1 MGTSKLNISNLLRAE
16 LQNAYS
22 TSYGSS
28 NMIERHDGLWI
39 YEISGDSLFELKD
52 LLKKVDGSYSLKSL
66 AMSIVKGR
74 L

>member
-1 MGTSKLNISNLLRAE
+1 MKNETLNISNLLRAE

-22 TSYGSS
+22 ISYGASD
-28 NMIERHDGLWI
+28 MVEKHDGLWI
-39 YEISGDSLFELKD
+39 YEISGDSLLELKD

-66 AMSIVKGR
+66 ALSIVKGR

>member
-1 MGTSKLNISNLLRAE
+1 
-16 LQNAYS
+16 
-22 TSYGSS
+22 
-28 NMIERHDGLWI
+28 MIERHDGLWI